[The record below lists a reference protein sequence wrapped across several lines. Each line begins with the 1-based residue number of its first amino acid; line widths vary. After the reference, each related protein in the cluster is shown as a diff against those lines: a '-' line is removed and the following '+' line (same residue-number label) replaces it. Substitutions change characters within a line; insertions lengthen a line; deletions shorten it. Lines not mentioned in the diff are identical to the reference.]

1 VGSQPLTAA
10 GHALG
15 VMEPAPA
22 APAVEDAA
30 VLDVVLLGGFELR
43 LDGAPVPLV
52 PSAER
57 LLALLALH
65 GRPVSRMYVA
75 GTLWPDSAE
84 ARSLGNLR
92 SALWR
97 VPAPVREAVRS
108 HGDRLWLAPSVA
120 VDVRAVDAIA
130 RRLLEPLPA
139 ADRASAADD
148 LRTLLCPDLLPD
160 WYEEWV
166 LAEREHLRDQRLSAL
181 EALAATAL
189 AEGDLDLAR
198 PAAQAVVHA
207 EPLRESAQRLL
218 LRAHLAAGNLAD
230 VVRLYRGYRRLL
242 HDELGVAPSPH
253 IDALVSALGVAAP

>member
-15 VMEPAPA
+15 VMERAPA
-22 APAVEDAA
+22 APAGDDTT
-30 VLDVVLLGGFELR
+30 VLDVALLGGFELR

-57 LLALLALH
+57 LLALLALQ
-65 GRPVSRMYVA
+65 GRPISRMYVA
-75 GTLWPDSAE
+75 GTLWPESAE

-97 VPAPVREAVRS
+97 VPATVREAVRTY
-108 HGDRLWLAPSVA
+108 GDRLWLVPSVA
-120 VDVRAVDAIA
+120 VDVRAVDAVA
-130 RRLLEPLPA
+130 RRLLEPAPA
-139 ADRASAADD
+139 AGRASGDD

-166 LAEREHLRDQRLSAL
+166 LAERGYLRDRRLSAL

-189 AEGDLDLAR
+189 GEGQLDLAR

-253 IDALVSALGVAAP
+253 IDALVSGLGVTAT